1 MKNKNYMPKTPR
13 EKGMFVGALA
23 CIAVFTIAFIF
34 IVLGVSIIPSL
45 IVAILA
51 IVGAMVLAV
60 YARKIIDARLKEEET
75 NEGQPKAEEPVKKE
89 VPTPE
94 PVKEEVIPEPA
105 PAPEVV
111 EPEPIKEPEP
121 EPVIEEPVFEEEP
134 APVQPIEK
142 KKPNKAVFAVI
153 IPIVAVA
160 LVAAIAIPVTI
171 HFVNA
176 NNNNNNE
183 IRDDGEGDGGGK
195 NTSKNNDGKASFNI
209 TATTRYEETSDG
221 RVDGYQ
227 FEPNKDYIQYR
238 FILSDAGWYV
248 EWIDYGKWSFDAS
261 TGYVSAVCTTYETFN
276 VNSQWTTKTYSE
288 GAANAQKSL
297 KVINDT
303 TLYWNGNSNFV
314 AKKVSNFTHPIVIF
328 QERP

>member
-1 MKNKNYMPKTPR
+1 MKNKNFMPKTPR

-60 YARKIIDARLKEEET
+60 YARKIISARLAAEEGE
-75 NEGQPKAEEPVKKE
+75 QPKVEEAPKAKE
-89 VPTPE
+89 PE
-94 PVKEEVIPEPA
+94 PQSQPVSEPA
-105 PAPEVV
+105 PVEEVV
-111 EPEPIKEPEP
+111 EPEP
-121 EPVIEEPVFEEEP
+121 EPVVEEPLQEEPVFEEEP
-134 APVQPIEK
+134 APVQPVEK

-160 LVAAIAIPVTI
+160 LVTAVAIPVAI
-171 HFVNA
+171 HFA
-176 NNNNNNE
+176 NNNNE

-195 NTSKNNDGKASFNI
+195 NTSKNNGGKVSFNI

-221 RVDGYQ
+221 QVDGYQ
-227 FEPNKDYIQYR
+227 FEPNKDYIEYR

-261 TGYVSAVCTTYETFN
+261 TGYVSAVCTKYDTYN
-276 VNSQWTTKTYSE
+276 VNGQWTNKTYSE

-303 TLYWNGNSNFV
+303 TLYYNGKSEFV
-314 AKKVSNFTHPIVIF
+314 AKKVSNFTHPIVIL

>member
-1 MKNKNYMPKTPR
+1 MKKKNYMPKTPK
-13 EKGMFVGALA
+13 EKGLFVGAIICVVIFIPCL
-23 CIAVFTIAFIF
+23 IF
-34 IVLGVSIIPSL
+34 IVEGIGIIPFL
-45 IVAILA
+45 IIALLA
-51 IVGAMVLAV
+51 IGGAMAFAL

-89 VPTPE
+89 APTPE

-105 PAPEVV
+105 PAPEKET
-111 EPEPIKEPEP
+111 EPEPIPEP
-121 EPVIEEPVFEEEP
+121 EPVKEPVFEEEP
-134 APVQPIEK
+134 APVPQAPAK
-142 KKPNKAVFAVI
+142 KSNKLIFAIVI
-153 IPIVAVA
+153 PVVAVA
-160 LVAAIAIPVTI
+160 LVAAVAIPVAI
-171 HFVNA
+171 HFA
-176 NNNNNNE
+176 NNNE

-195 NTSKNNDGKASFNI
+195 NTSKNNGGKVSFNI

-227 FEPNKDYIQYR
+227 FEPNKDYIEYR

-261 TGYVSAVCTTYETFN
+261 TGYVSAVCTKYDTYN
-276 VNSQWTTKTYSE
+276 VNDQWTNNTYPE
-288 GAANAQKSL
+288 GASNAQKSL

-314 AKKVSNFTHPIVIF
+314 AKKVSNFTHPIVIL

>member
-1 MKNKNYMPKTPR
+1 MKKNNNKYMPKTPK
-13 EKGMFVGALA
+13 EKGLMVGAII
-23 CIAVFTIAFIF
+23 CIVIF
-34 IVLGVSIIPSL
+34 IPCLIFIMEGIGIIPFL
-45 IVAILA
+45 IIALLA
-51 IVGAMVLAV
+51 IGGAMAFAL
-60 YARKIIDARLKEEET
+60 YARKIIDARLKEEGGVE
-75 NEGQPKAEEPVKKE
+75 EQPKVEEPVKAKE
-89 VPTPE
+89 PN

-105 PAPEVV
+105 PAPAPEVI

-134 APVQPIEK
+134 APVQPVEK

-176 NNNNNNE
+176 NNNAETDNGGGNNNNN
-183 IRDDGEGDGGGK
+183 GGNNGGK
-195 NTSKNNDGKASFNI
+195 VSFNI
-209 TATTRYEETSDG
+209 TSTTRYEETSTD

-238 FILSDAGWYV
+238 FIRHGDAYYV
-248 EWIDYGKWSFDAS
+248 EWIEYGTWTFNAS
-261 TGYVSAVCTTYETFN
+261 TGFVDAVCTTYETWDDYSSSWKN
-276 VNSQWTTKTYSE
+276 NTYSE
-288 GAANAQKSL
+288 GASNAQKNF

-303 TLYWNGNSNFV
+303 TLYWNGNSQFV
-314 AKKVSNFTHPIVIF
+314 IKKVSSFTHPIVKYNG
-328 QERP
+328 Q

>member
-1 MKNKNYMPKTPR
+1 MKNKNFMPKTPR

-60 YARKIIDARLKEEET
+60 YSRKIINARLAAEEGEQPKVEEAPKAKELEPQPEPQPEPVSETAPVEEEV
-75 NEGQPKAEEPVKKE
+75 EPAPVVEEPVQ
-89 VPTPE
+89 
-94 PVKEEVIPEPA
+94 
-105 PAPEVV
+105 
-111 EPEPIKEPEP
+111 
-121 EPVIEEPVFEEEP
+121 EEPVFEEEP
-134 APVQPIEK
+134 APVPPAPAK
-142 KKPNKAVFAVI
+142 KSNKLIFAIV

-160 LVAAIAIPVTI
+160 LVAAVAIPIAI
-171 HFVNA
+171 HFA
-176 NNNNNNE
+176 NNNNA
-183 IRDDGEGDGGGK
+183 IRDDGEGDGA
-195 NTSKNNDGKASFNI
+195 SKNNDGKVSFNI

-303 TLYWNGNSNFV
+303 TLYYNGNSNFV
-314 AKKVSNFTHPIVIF
+314 AKKVSNFTHPIVTF

>member
-1 MKNKNYMPKTPR
+1 MKKKNYMPKTPK
-13 EKGMFVGALA
+13 EKGLFVGAIICVVIFIPCL
-23 CIAVFTIAFIF
+23 IF
-34 IVLGVSIIPSL
+34 IVEGIGIIPFL
-45 IVAILA
+45 IIALLA
-51 IVGAMVLAV
+51 IGGCMGLAV
-60 YARKIIDARLKEEET
+60 YARKIIDARLKEEGEV
-75 NEGQPKAEEPVKKE
+75 EEQPKAEEPVKAKE
-89 VPTPE
+89 PE
-94 PVKEEVIPEPA
+94 PVKKEVIPEPA
-105 PAPEVV
+105 PAPEAV

-121 EPVIEEPVFEEEP
+121 EPVIEEPIFEEEP
-134 APVQPIEK
+134 APVQPVEK
-142 KKPNKAVFAVI
+142 KKSNKVVFTVV

-195 NTSKNNDGKASFNI
+195 NTSNNNGGKVSFNI
-209 TATTRYEETSDG
+209 TSTTRYEETSDG

-227 FEPNKDYIQYR
+227 FEPNKDFIEYR

-261 TGYVSAVCTTYETFN
+261 TDYVSAVCTTYETFN

-297 KVINDT
+297 KVINDA

>member
-1 MKNKNYMPKTPR
+1 MKNKNFMPKTPR

-23 CIAVFTIAFIF
+23 CIAVFTISFIF

-60 YARKIIDARLKEEET
+60 YSRKIINARLAAEEGE
-75 NEGQPKAEEPVKKE
+75 QPKVEEAPKAKE
-89 VPTPE
+89 PEPQPE
-94 PVKEEVIPEPA
+94 PVSEPA
-105 PAPEVV
+105 PVEEVV
-111 EPEPIKEPEP
+111 KPEP
-121 EPVIEEPVFEEEP
+121 EPVIEEPVQEEPAFEEEP
-134 APVQPIEK
+134 EPVQPVEN
-142 KKPNKAVFAVI
+142 KKPNKMVFAIV

-160 LVAAIAIPVTI
+160 LVAAVAIPVAI
-171 HFVNA
+171 HFA
-176 NNNNNNE
+176 NNNNGE
-183 IRDDGEGDGGGK
+183 VRDDEGG
-195 NTSKNNDGKASFNI
+195 NNNNSKNNGNNKVSFNI
-209 TATTRYEETSDG
+209 TSTTRYEETSDG

-261 TGYVSAVCTTYETFN
+261 TGLVSAVCTTYETFN

>member
-1 MKNKNYMPKTPR
+1 MKKNNNKYMPKTPK
-13 EKGMFVGALA
+13 EKGLMVGAII
-23 CIAVFTIAFIF
+23 CVVVFIPCLIF
-34 IVLGVSIIPSL
+34 IMEGIGIIPFL
-45 IVAILA
+45 IIALLA
-51 IVGAMVLAV
+51 IGGAMAFAL
-60 YARKIIDARLKEEET
+60 YARKIIDARLKEEGGVE
-75 NEGQPKAEEPVKKE
+75 EQPKIEEPAKAKE
-89 VPTPE
+89 PE

-105 PAPEVV
+105 PVPEAV
-111 EPEPIKEPEP
+111 EPEP

-134 APVQPIEK
+134 APVQPVEK

-176 NNNNNNE
+176 NNNIEINDDDGNNNNN
-183 IRDDGEGDGGGK
+183 GGNNGGK
-195 NTSKNNDGKASFNI
+195 KASFNI
-209 TATTRYEETSDG
+209 TSTTRYEETSTD
-221 RVDGYQ
+221 RIDGYQ
-227 FEPNKDYIQYR
+227 FEPNKDYIEYR

-261 TGYVSAVCTTYETFN
+261 IGYVSAVCTTYETFN
-276 VNSQWTTKTYSE
+276 VNSQWTTNTYPE
-288 GAANAQKSL
+288 GASNAQKSL